1 MGLQSGINP
10 RGFNVKYA
18 SDPYW
23 GQKLQVICTGS
34 INSLVV
40 KILAS
45 IRIGETNTTDLNVR
59 HEPEVTSK
67 PYNLPIKNQE
77 CQLR

>member
-1 MGLQSGINP
+1 MLLIHIGD
-10 RGFNVKYA
+10 R
-18 SDPYW
+18 
-23 GQKLQVICTGS
+23 KLQGICTGVDQY
-34 INSLVV
+34 LGG
-40 KILAS
+40 KDFDKY
-45 IRIGETNTTDLNVR
+45 RIGETNTTDLNVR